1 MKEIRK
7 MAEEWKIWNNEEEVA
22 RSEKKTKKLVQKRF
36 HK

>member
-7 MAEEWKIWNNEEEVA
+7 MAEEWKIWNNEEEVG
-22 RSEKKTKKLVQKRF
+22 RSEKKTKNLLQKRF